1 MAIESLITF
10 IVRCDRCTVALYA
23 PLYVPQPTD
32 LPATHF
38 PTPLAAIHRAIE
50 QRWTIQA
57 TAVHCPT
64 CTATM
69 DAQPKET

>member
-1 MAIESLITF
+1 MAIESLISF

-23 PLYVPQPTD
+23 PLYVAQPTD
-32 LPATHF
+32 LHATQF
-38 PTPLAAIHRAIE
+38 PTPLAAIHRALE
-50 QRWTIQA
+50 QRWTTRA

-69 DAQPKET
+69 DAERKQP